1 MIKDIVVNL
10 SVSEGGKATGD
21 YAVSVASALDA
32 HIAGIAFVYEPNT
45 PMSELGYSPRR
56 VMDVT
61 TAIRR
66 DNEAAAKAALD
77 RFAAAAARADVSAEP
92 RMLSASSDNAGA
104 QFSRIA
110 RRFDLAIVGQTE
122 PERSAI
128 QAIVSESTL
137 FEIRAAHDRGA
148 VHSKSDIQA

>member
-45 PMSELGYSPRR
+45 PMSELGYSPRG

-77 RFAAAAARADVSAEP
+77 RFAAAAARADVQLSRGCSARVLITLGP
-92 RMLSASSDNAGA
+92 NSAAS
-104 QFSRIA
+104 
-110 RRFDLAIVGQTE
+110 
-122 PERSAI
+122 
-128 QAIVSESTL
+128 
-137 FEIRAAHDRGA
+137 RGA
-148 VHSKSDIQA
+148 SILQSSARLNPKGARSKQ